1 MLAVDYLILL
11 CMVVAFIAFT
21 LKGSDTSNCAIVV
34 GAWIAQIGVSSA
46 AYYWKAKA
54 ENLMK
59 MPIQMLEDLPED
71 MKEKADPNQIIAS
84 VLGLKD

>member
-1 MLAVDYLILL
+1 
-11 CMVVAFIAFT
+11 MVIAFIAFT